1 MEGQNVQALERA
13 FDVFETLSETHGG
26 IGLSTLA
33 QKTGLSKSTAHRIL
47 KTMLERG
54 YAEKTLDGSYKL
66 GSHLFELMSN
76 HIDSL
81 ELQVEAQPYMAAL
94 ERALHLPA
102 YLGVLDGPYV
112 SIIGKEATHKADE
125 DFTRVGKRYPAHC
138 SSMGKCLLACLSAE
152 ELEEALCDFGFEAY
166 TANTITR
173 RRDFVTHLRQVR
185 RRGWAMDHE
194 ESELNHRCVAA
205 PIFDFSGKAI
215 ASIGVSGS
223 NDDLPD
229 GRIDEVAQYVVR
241 AAQRTSKCMG
251 YVE

>member
-13 FDVFETLSETHGG
+13 FDVLETLSETHGG

-102 YLGVLDGPYV
+102 YLGVLDRRTVRKHNRQRGNPQ
-112 SIIGKEATHKADE
+112 SRRRFHACGQALP
-125 DFTRVGKRYPAHC
+125 RP
-138 SSMGKCLLACLSAE
+138 LLVHGQVPACLPFCRRAGRGALRFRVRSAHGQHHHPQ
-152 ELEEALCDFGFEAY
+152 ARFRDASAAGQ
-166 TANTITR
+166 TARMGDGPR
-173 RRDFVTHLRQVR
+173 RIRAESSLRCRAHFRFQRQGNRVDR
-185 RRGWAMDHE
+185 RKR
-194 ESELNHRCVAA
+194 L
-205 PIFDFSGKAI
+205 
-215 ASIGVSGS
+215 
-223 NDDLPD
+223 
-229 GRIDEVAQYVVR
+229 Q
-241 AAQRTSKCMG
+241 
-251 YVE
+251 

>member
-13 FDVFETLSETHGG
+13 FDVLETLSETHGG

-112 SIIGKEATHKADE
+112 SVIGKEATHKADE
-125 DFTRVGKRYPAHC
+125 ISRVWASATPPTARPWA
-138 SSMGKCLLACLSAE
+138 SACLPAFLPKSWKRRSA
-152 ELEEALCDFGFEAY
+152 
-166 TANTITR
+166 I
-173 RRDFVTHLRQVR
+173 
-185 RRGWAMDHE
+185 
-194 ESELNHRCVAA
+194 
-205 PIFDFSGKAI
+205 
-215 ASIGVSGS
+215 SGS
-223 NDDLPD
+223 K
-229 GRIDEVAQYVVR
+229 
-241 AAQRTSKCMG
+241 RTRPTPSPAG
-251 YVE
+251 AIS

>member
-13 FDVFETLSETHGG
+13 FDVLETLSETHGG

-66 GSHLFELMSN
+66 GSRLFELMSN

-125 DFTRVGKRYPAHC
+125 DFTRVGKR
-138 SSMGKCLLACLSAE
+138 
-152 ELEEALCDFGFEAY
+152 
-166 TANTITR
+166 
-173 RRDFVTHLRQVR
+173 
-185 RRGWAMDHE
+185 
-194 ESELNHRCVAA
+194 
-205 PIFDFSGKAI
+205 
-215 ASIGVSGS
+215 
-223 NDDLPD
+223 
-229 GRIDEVAQYVVR
+229 
-241 AAQRTSKCMG
+241 
-251 YVE
+251 